1 VTENLAPETSNN
13 LLGGRYR
20 LGPVIGCGGM
30 GAVYRGVDQLLDREV
45 AVKVFRRDRV
55 DAEQL
60 WRQHQEIATLARL
73 NHPGL
78 VALYD
83 AGSLPHEG
91 GTLSWLV
98 MELIPGTDLR
108 RYLEA
113 GPLELAAT
121 ARLGAELGDA
131 LGFIHRHGVVHRDV
145 KPGNIVMARY
155 FDDEEPRPKLADFGI
170 ARMLDGPQPAG
181 PDASLGTAAYL
192 SPEQVRGAD
201 VGPPSDVYSLGLVL
215 LQCLTG
221 QVEYPGSPMESAL
234 ARLARPP
241 GIPAGLASP
250 MAGLLEA
257 MTAADPLQRP
267 DSIEAARTLRR
278 ISGQDGPYPVSGR
291 AAPAASSPAAPM
303 ATARLAVEKTP
314 GPDPLLPVLQ
324 TSQLTNATLN
334 WSWPLLPDRPLR
346 PPLPAGRPTQHGSGL
361 DRAPRRHRNRLLRLA
376 LLVSVVMIAVA
387 AALIAG
393 SALIS
398 QATSG
403 PGSSPSST
411 VPAQLDD
418 HLKQLEES
426 LTP

>member
-1 VTENLAPETSNN
+1 MTENLAPETSNN

-20 LGPVIGCGGM
+20 LGPVIGRGGM
-30 GAVYRGVDQLLDREV
+30 GAVYRSMDQLLDREV

-60 WRQHQEIATLARL
+60 RRQHQEIATLARL

-83 AGSLPHEG
+83 AGSLPHDG

-98 MELIPGTDLR
+98 MELIPGTDLGR
-108 RYLEA
+108 HLEA
-113 GPLELAAT
+113 GPLDLAAT
-121 ARLGAELGDA
+121 ARLGAELGDT
-131 LGFIHRHGVVHRDV
+131 LGFIHRRSVVHRDV

-170 ARMLDGPQPAG
+170 ARMLDGPQPDG

-221 QVEYPGSPMESAL
+221 QVEYPGPPVESAL
-234 ARLARPP
+234 ARLACPP
-241 GIPAGLASP
+241 GIPAGLGSP
-250 MAGLLEA
+250 MAGLLAA
-257 MTAADPLQRP
+257 MTSTDPRQRP
-267 DSIEAARTLRR
+267 DCLEVARTLRR
-278 ISGQDGPYPVSGR
+278 ISGRDGPYTASGR
-291 AAPAASSPAAPM
+291 TAPAASSPAASM
-303 ATARLAVEKTP
+303 ATARLVVAKAP

-334 WSWPLLPDRPLR
+334 WSWPVLPERPLR
-346 PPLPAGRPTQHGSGL
+346 PPSPAGQPTQRGSGSKH
-361 DRAPRRHRNRLLRLA
+361 APRRHRNRLLRLA
-376 LLVSVVMIAVA
+376 LLASVVMIAVA
-387 AALIAG
+387 AALIPGA
-393 SALIS
+393 ALIGPE
-398 QATSG
+398 TSR
-403 PGSSPSST
+403 PGTSPSPT
-411 VPAQLDD
+411 VPALLDE
-418 HLKQLEES
+418 HLRQLEES